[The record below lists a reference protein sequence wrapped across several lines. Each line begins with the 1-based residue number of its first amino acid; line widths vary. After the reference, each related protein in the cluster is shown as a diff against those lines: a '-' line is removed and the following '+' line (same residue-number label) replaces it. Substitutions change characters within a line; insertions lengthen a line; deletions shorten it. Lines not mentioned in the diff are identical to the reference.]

1 MPLFTSPRS
10 LPNSLIWT
18 DGGAP
23 AHHTPSPRFRSSGF
37 WFLSR
42 NIIPDNFIYY
52 FLRDLRPVSLLWR
65 ELTWLLQQQH
75 CCCNSYTWMM
85 KWRIFF
91 VRLHCP
97 SLPLSLSES
106 LPLPLYPLPL
116 IPFIQIACY
125 FQMYS
130 SRSFAFV
137 FWEVVLCIKPVFFF
151 WLLYIVHFFLARVC
165 LCIRVSLFFFN
176 VNNYFLEQI
185 FFLGDI

>member
-1 MPLFTSPRS
+1 MLRASRFFSLQIMIFPSACLSSPRLAPS
-10 LPNSLIWT
+10 PIHWFGWMGEPLPT
-18 DGGAP
+18 
-23 AHHTPSPRFRSSGF
+23 TPPPPRFRSSGF

-52 FLRDLRPVSLLWR
+52 FLRALRPVSLLWR
-65 ELTWLLQQQH
+65 ELPWLLQQQH

-97 SLPLSLSES
+97 SLPLSLFES

-125 FQMYS
+125 FQ
-130 SRSFAFV
+130 
-137 FWEVVLCIKPVFFF
+137 CTP
-151 WLLYIVHFFLARVC
+151 LARS
-165 LCIRVSLFFFN
+165 LLFFGSCLM
-176 VNNYFLEQI
+176 Y
-185 FFLGDI
+185 